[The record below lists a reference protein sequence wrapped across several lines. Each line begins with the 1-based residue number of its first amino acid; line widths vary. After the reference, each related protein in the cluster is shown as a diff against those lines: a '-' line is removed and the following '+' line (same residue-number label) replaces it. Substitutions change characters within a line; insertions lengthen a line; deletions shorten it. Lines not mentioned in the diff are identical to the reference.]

1 MREHHDQNEGGEG
14 ASSAPRVGDGPPSG
28 PQASAS
34 PSQAA
39 SWPSWDRGACGLGGR
54 RPSGPPPMDRAL
66 ASQIPPC
73 QRGRKALRS
82 WSPSPTLACQAG
94 AGWDRKGWA
103 ASLALRLPG
112 CPCPGDRRRGPTDP
126 LAGFPLSG
134 EGTSTHFSK
143 KGEASDLQTTSPS
156 TQQSWSPKPCLSWLH
171 LPLGPL
177 SPCPLGGVLPASV
190 LRIPLVLQ
198 GLGTRTSG
206 SKQPG
211 LPVPAVPLTALVTK
225 PSLNCLS
232 VRWSFVRPF
241 DKYLQRPLPGARHC
255 SGRWKPW

>member
-1 MREHHDQNEGGEG
+1 MRELIKMRVGKGPAALLGWEMGPRQDPRLVL
-14 ASSAPRVGDGPPSG
+14 APRRQPAGCLGIG
-28 PQASAS
+28 
-34 PSQAA
+34 
-39 SWPSWDRGACGLGGR
+39 GACGLGGG
-54 RPSGPPPMDRAL
+54 RPSGPPRMDRAL

-143 KGEASDLQTTSPS
+143 KGEASE
-156 TQQSWSPKPCLSWLH
+156 
-171 LPLGPL
+171 
-177 SPCPLGGVLPASV
+177 
-190 LRIPLVLQ
+190 
-198 GLGTRTSG
+198 
-206 SKQPG
+206 
-211 LPVPAVPLTALVTK
+211 
-225 PSLNCLS
+225 
-232 VRWSFVRPF
+232 
-241 DKYLQRPLPGARHC
+241 
-255 SGRWKPW
+255 